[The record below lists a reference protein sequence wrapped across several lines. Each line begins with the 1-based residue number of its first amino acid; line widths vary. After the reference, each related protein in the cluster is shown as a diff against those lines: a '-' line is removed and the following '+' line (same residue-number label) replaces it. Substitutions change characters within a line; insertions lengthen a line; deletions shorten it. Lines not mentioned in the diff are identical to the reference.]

1 MQLTDA
7 RVSERPLFSERDRWF
22 ESAFLQQR
30 VCKPPVPLGRGAEPE
45 MASLIVKVRYA
56 RNQPLPARRQPLNQ
70 KQQGDRREFHRH
82 RVQLN
87 LLCNRPSVVAK
98 ASKQALIRELP
109 TPSFLADVK

>member
-1 MQLTDA
+1 MPPSPIGNAQMSL
-7 RVSERPLFSERDRWF
+7 SQERDRWF
-22 ESAFLQQR
+22 ESGSLQQR

-56 RNQPLPARRQPLNQ
+56 RNQPSPARRQPLNQ

>member
-1 MQLTDA
+1 
-7 RVSERPLFSERDRWF
+7 
-22 ESAFLQQR
+22 
-30 VCKPPVPLGRGAEPE
+30 

-98 ASKQALIRELP
+98 ASKQALIHELP

>member
-1 MQLTDA
+1 
-7 RVSERPLFSERDRWF
+7 
-22 ESAFLQQR
+22 
-30 VCKPPVPLGRGAEPE
+30 

-56 RNQPLPARRQPLNQ
+56 RNQPSPARRQPLNQ

-82 RVQLN
+82 RVQVN
-87 LLCNRPSVVAK
+87 LLCNRLSVVAK